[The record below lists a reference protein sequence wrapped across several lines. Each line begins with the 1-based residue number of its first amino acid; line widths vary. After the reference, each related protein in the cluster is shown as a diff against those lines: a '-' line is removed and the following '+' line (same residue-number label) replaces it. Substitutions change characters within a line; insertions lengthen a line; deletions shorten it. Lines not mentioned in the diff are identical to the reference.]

1 MKCQY
6 CSLLKKLVNIYNI
19 KLFVKKNN
27 VLVVDLVMVIEA
39 RPLRMITE
47 IHFFKKFYF
56 IFKLYIIVLVL
67 PSIKINPP
75 QVYMCSPS

>member
-19 KLFVKKNN
+19 KLFLKKNN
-27 VLVVDLVMVIEA
+27 VLVLDLVMVVEA

-47 IHFFKKFYF
+47 IHFFLFYF
-56 IFKLYIIVLVL
+56 ILFL
-67 PSIKINPP
+67 NFT
-75 QVYMCSPS
+75 